1 MRTILLLLAS
11 DIFMTIAWYG
21 HLKQVSVPLWK
32 AVLITLGIAFF

>member
-11 DIFMTIAWYG
+11 NIFMTIAWYG

-32 AVLITLGIAFF
+32 AVLITLGITFF

>member
-11 DIFMTIAWYG
+11 NIFMTIAWYG

-32 AVLITLGIAFF
+32 AVLISWGIAF